1 MPLKRPPFPTYFDA
15 SMISTLR
22 SCGRKFEL
30 EYLREWKPQSSNVH
44 LHAGGA
50 YARGL
55 EVARKAFYLEGQ
67 DRISAENAG
76 MVALAQA
83 YGDFVCPPT
92 SAKTLDRML
101 GALEFYFDQYPLGA
115 DGTTPIRLPG
125 NVAGIEFRFAT
136 PLGISHP
143 ETGDP
148 ILYVGRSDMVAE
160 WNGGTYIYDDK
171 TTSQLGASWSQQWD
185 LRSQFTGYCW
195 SAREHG
201 IPVTGAMV
209 RGVSIL
215 KTKYETQQAVT
226 YRPDWQITRWYQQVI
241 RDITRAI
248 RSWELGLWDY
258 DLDQSCNAYGGC
270 PYKQLC
276 LSPNPD
282 AYLPIYFERR
292 HWDPINATEVVLGPE
307 ETTDEPVSA

>member
-1 MPLKRPPFPTYFDA
+1 M
-15 SMISTLR
+15 
-22 SCGRKFEL
+22 
-30 EYLREWKPQSSNVH
+30 
-44 LHAGGA
+44 
-50 YARGL
+50 AR
-55 EVARKAFYLEGQ
+55 RAFYQEGQ

-83 YGDFVCPPT
+83 YGDFECPPS

-101 GALEFYFDQYPLGA
+101 GALEYYFDQYPLGA
-115 DGTTPIRLPG
+115 DNTTPISLPG
-125 NVAGIEFRFAT
+125 GVSGIEFKFAT
-136 PLGISHP
+136 PLDIYHP

-160 WNGGTYIYDDK
+160 WNDGIYIFDDK
-171 TTSQLGASWSQQWD
+171 TTSQLGASWSRQWD

-195 SAREHG
+195 SALENG
-201 IPVTGAMV
+201 IPVKGAII

-226 YRPDWQITRWYQQVI
+226 YRPEWQIKRWMEQLL
-241 RDITRAI
+241 RDITQIKRN
-248 RSWELGLWDY
+248 WEEGYWDY
-258 DLDQSCNAYGGC
+258 NLAESCNHYGGC
-270 PYKQLC
+270 AYKELC

-292 HWDPINATEVVLGPE
+292 HWDPVNAVETVLGPE
-307 ETTDEPVSA
+307 EAVPA